1 MNNIFL
7 CTMQV
12 KKFKAG
18 FYELGDSVY
27 LNQESL
33 VKTFLHPKRKY

>member
-1 MNNIFL
+1 
-7 CTMQV
+7 MQV

-33 VKTFLHPKRKY
+33 VKTFLHLRENIDMYIKNIL